1 MIKYEWFLPS
11 QDFVAKYH
19 GQKIGSLLDPHIYAI
34 AEAAYRHLKEN
45 DANQSCVISGES
57 GAGKT
62 ETTKF
67 VLQYL
72 CSVTCD
78 VSTWVQ
84 QQILEANTILEAF
97 GNAKTIR
104 NDNSSRFGKF
114 MQVCFDNKY
123 CIRGCI
129 IQDYLL
135 EQSRITFQSPEE
147 RNYHVLYQLVAEGNT
162 NQEFAGAYQLKEPSF
177 YRYLNASGN
186 NVDLDIAAE
195 SRKFE
200 ALRLAF
206 TVLQVPLSMVEG
218 LYKVLSAILWLG
230 NLDFEDIDGERC
242 QLSAVDEGIIKVVAE
257 LLGLEV
263 AELKNVTLQRQINVR
278 GNITEIPLKVQE
290 VRCALSLC
298 PCPGVINYFNVSS
311 RLPVLL
317 FVVCRHAR
325 IDMRWPRRCTRER
338 SPG

>member
-1 MIKYEWFLPS
+1 M
-11 QDFVAKYH
+11 
-19 GQKIGSLLDPHIYAI
+19 
-34 AEAAYRHLKEN
+34 
-45 DANQSCVISGES
+45 
-57 GAGKT
+57 
-62 ETTKF
+62 
-67 VLQYL
+67 
-72 CSVTCD
+72 
-78 VSTWVQ
+78 STWVQ

-147 RNYHVLYQLVAEGNT
+147 RNYHVMYQLVAEGRT
-162 NQEFAGAYQLKEPSF
+162 NAEFATAYQLKDPLF

-186 NVDLDIAAE
+186 NMDLDVAAE

-206 TVLQVPLSMVEG
+206 TVLQVPQTMVEG
-218 LYKVLSAILWLG
+218 LYRVLSAILWLG

-242 QLSAVDEGIIKVVAE
+242 QLSQADEEIIKVVAE

-263 AELKNVTLQRQINVR
+263 AELKSVTLQRQINVR

-290 VRCALSLC
+290 VRWSAF
-298 PCPGVINYFNVSS
+298 IAN
-311 RLPVLL
+311 
-317 FVVCRHAR
+317 
-325 IDMRWPRRCTRER
+325 
-338 SPG
+338 